1 MEALVLVGG
10 FAAVFVFGYFLMSKL
25 DDWLAEPRSRE
36 DPAKN
41 GTPVEDRRLP
51 AGFCPCHFRRFK
63 GTRQTAPRPALRAD
77 PWGRAEI
84 AGALARGSV
93 DLALVSDHTAI
104 PSVQYRDITLYP
116 QAVKLSDGAVE
127 VSALGQGS
135 VRQRLL
141 WHNGEIRPDTLE
153 LIRRLCG
160 QP

>member
-36 DPAKN
+36 DRPRTEPQLRIAAYQLDSVPAISAALKEL
-41 GTPVEDRRLP
+41 G
-51 AGFCPCHFRRFK
+51 
-63 GTRQTAPRPALRAD
+63 RQRPGLRCALIL
-77 PWGRAEI
+77 GEEQEI